1 MSTAESPSKMK
12 SYKPRQAWLVRVF
25 PALLFGMILVMGIQ
39 PSELFAAEI
48 TKAGRENPFSL
59 PEGVVATSKLPKKE
73 KEKLVLNAVTISGEG
88 KRVAS
93 INSQNVMVGDDVQG
107 KKVLIIGKDFVI
119 LENGPEQMRLTLQRQ
134 PFSLQAH
141 K

>member
-1 MSTAESPSKMK
+1 MLMLIL
-12 SYKPRQAWLVRVF
+12 QAFV
-25 PALLFGMILVMGIQ
+25 FGMVLGIQ
-39 PSELFAAEI
+39 PSDLLAFESAK
-48 TKAGRENPFSL
+48 TGRENPFSL
-59 PEGVVATSKLPKKE
+59 PEGVVSTSKLPKKE

-93 INSQNVMVGDDVQG
+93 INSQNVVVGDDVLG
-107 KKVLIIGKDFVI
+107 KKVLLIGKDFVV
-119 LENGPEQMRLTLQRQ
+119 LENGAEQMRLTLQRQ